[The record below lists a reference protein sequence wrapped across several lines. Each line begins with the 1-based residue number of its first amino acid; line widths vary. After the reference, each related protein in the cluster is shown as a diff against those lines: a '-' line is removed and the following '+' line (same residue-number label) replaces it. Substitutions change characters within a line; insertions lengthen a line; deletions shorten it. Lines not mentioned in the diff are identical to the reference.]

1 MTNREG
7 SIIVTGASGWMG
19 QTILENLFEVL
30 SASTF
35 YERVIAFA
43 SKDIDAKIGRTET
56 IKLHSLSKLPKLA
69 EESKPDLIIHAAFLT
84 PDYAKAHGRAKFI
97 QINREITELVCKAAK
112 NSPNSRLVEI
122 SSGAAET
129 SSETIDNPNKTNLSD
144 QQLYG
149 FLKKEEEEKL
159 SLLAPTLILRIFA
172 LSGKHIKDPKK
183 YALGDFLLAHTKGQP
198 IVIQSKTPVI
208 RGYGHAGDI
217 SKLAIHWGLSEDQC
231 PAKPVNTVNTTIE
244 LRDLAA
250 IIAAIEPR
258 VKVISSEENPRKT
271 SIYTADSTRYLNLL
285 STYHIP
291 PTDLESQI
299 DDTIKGIKLL
309 LREKP
314 L

>member
-1 MTNREG
+1 MINRKG
-7 SIIVTGASGWMG
+7 SIIVTGASGWLG

-30 SASTF
+30 GASTF
-35 YERVIAFA
+35 HERVISFA

-56 IKLHSLSKLPKLA
+56 IKLHSLSKLPKLT
-69 EESKPDLIIHAAFLT
+69 EENKPDLIIHAAFLT
-84 PDYAKAHGRAKFI
+84 PDYARTNGREKFV
-97 QINREITELVCKAAK
+97 QINREITELICKAAK
-112 NSPNSRLVEI
+112 HSPNSRIVEI
-122 SSGAAET
+122 SSGAAEMN
-129 SSETIDNPNKTNLSD
+129 SGSIDDLSNLNIPD

-149 FLKKEEEEKL
+149 SLKKEEEEKL

-291 PTDLESQI
+291 PTDLQSQI
-299 DDTIKGIKLL
+299 DDTMKGIKLL
-309 LREKP
+309 L
-314 L
+314 

>member
-19 QTILENLFEVL
+19 QTLLENLFEVL
-30 SASTF
+30 GASTF

-43 SKDIDAKIGRTET
+43 SKDIDAKIGRAET

-97 QINREITELVCKAAK
+97 QINRKITGLVCKAAK

-183 YALGDFLLAHTKGQP
+183 YALGDFLLAHAKGQP

-217 SKLAIHWGLSEDQC
+217 SKLAITADPYRIDAEHTFSLPCFIDW
-231 PAKPVNTVNTTIE
+231 V
-244 LRDLAA
+244 
-250 IIAAIEPR
+250 IEPNHLNFILPFAPLKSNALCR
-258 VKVISSEENPRKT
+258 CVGGHPVINIATFCLSG
-271 SIYTADSTRYLNLL
+271 AD
-285 STYHIP
+285 
-291 PTDLESQI
+291 
-299 DDTIKGIKLL
+299 G
-309 LREKP
+309 
-314 L
+314 